1 MKKIL
6 SFVLIC
12 MILTGSFAYAADAE
26 NVGIT
31 MTSTLLPVLSKCEVA
46 KLRCTIESEN
56 SGIGVKMKLYLD
68 GNLIDGAGSDYFE
81 LYGTNHEN
89 FDFLV
94 PETIDETSAHT
105 LRAVLTTSSGKEVAT
120 ESLFTVSATPP
131 DIKLAYFSTPLAVYE
146 GTDLYYGVKFYTG
159 TDRAYKLTARCYI
172 NGVGRPELD
181 KTYLVYDGAEEYLF
195 IPAAYTYWNGIS
207 FNVKVMLN
215 PGCTSGVS
223 SAFVSA
229 DVGMHSLFA
238 QQYNAVKAQINPVK
252 IPATVTKTTNAY
264 SYSSLTGYRTTLPSG
279 TALEYLNPD
288 NHESM
293 RAAKV
298 KTSGGAVY
306 WVPMANIYVSRTFN
320 VKKDYLSTT
329 EKEIFVNGS
338 GYSSKTPYLIWI
350 NKERQI
356 LTVFIGS
363 QNNWKYVNSF
373 PVATGKN
380 LTPTPTVVCEYQ
392 YKTNWVT
399 PGYTCNPVLALYDG
413 YAIHNQPKNHSG
425 YVIDSTIGAPAS
437 AGCIRMLQEHVNWVY
452 SYVPVH
458 STVVIY

>member
-1 MKKIL
+1 MKKIF
-6 SFVLIC
+6 SVVLIC
-12 MILTGSFAYAADAE
+12 LLLASSFAYASDTTQA
-26 NVGIT
+26 NVS
-31 MTSTLLPVLSKCEVA
+31 MTTTLLPVLSKCEIA
-46 KLRCTIESEN
+46 KLKCTIYSN
-56 SGIGVKMKLYLD
+56 VPNLGASFKLYLD
-68 GNLIDGAGSDYFE
+68 GNIIDGAGSDYFE
-81 LYGTNHEN
+81 LYGTNYEN

-94 PETIDETSAHT
+94 PENIDTSVSHK
-105 LRAVLTTSSGKEVAT
+105 LRAVLKTSYGT
-120 ESLFTVSATPP
+120 EIVSDSEFTVSATPP
-131 DIKLAYFSTPLAVYE
+131 DIKLAYFSTPLAVNE

-159 TDRAYKLTARCYI
+159 TDRAYRLTARCYI

-181 KTYLVYDGAEEYLF
+181 KTYLVYDGAEEYVF
-195 IPAAYTYWNGIS
+195 IPAQYTYWNAVS
-207 FNVKVMLN
+207 YNVKIKLN
-215 PGCTSGVS
+215 PNCTEGVS
-223 SAFVSA
+223 SAQTDA
-229 DVGMHSLFA
+229 DVAMHSLFT
-238 QQYNAVKAQINPVK
+238 QQYNAVKAQINPVV
-252 IPATVTKTTNAY
+252 IPATVIKTTNAY
-264 SYSSLTGYRTTLPSG
+264 AYASLTGYKTTLPSG
-279 TALEYLNPD
+279 TSLAYLNPD

-298 KTSGGAVY
+298 QTQSGAIY
-306 WVPMANIYVSRTFN
+306 WVPMANIYVSREFN

-338 GYSSKTPYLIWI
+338 GYTSKTSYLVWV

-356 LTVFIGS
+356 LTVFMGS
-363 QNNWKYVNSF
+363 KNNWKYVNSF

-425 YVIDSTIGAPAS
+425 YVIDSTIGYPAS
-437 AGCIRMLQEHVNWVY
+437 AGCIRMRQQDVNWVY
-452 SYVPVH
+452 AYVPVH